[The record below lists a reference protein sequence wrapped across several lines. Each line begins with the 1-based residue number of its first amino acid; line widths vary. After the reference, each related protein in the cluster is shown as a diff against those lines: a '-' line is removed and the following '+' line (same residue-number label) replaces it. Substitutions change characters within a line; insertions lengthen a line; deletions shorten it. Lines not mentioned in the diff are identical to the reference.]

1 MKILHAA
8 DFEETQLSDDEIQEL
23 DIRKQQETAKERR
36 KEALRRAK
44 MRSFVFKGGML

>member
-1 MKILHAA
+1 MKIVHVA
-8 DFEETQLSDDEIQEL
+8 DFEEAQLADDEIQEL
-23 DIRKQQETAKERR
+23 DARKQRKHAQESK